1 MCGMQVSIM
10 GLLANDPATVPDVL
24 PWTPC
29 NFNPNRFISGN
40 NIFLAFSGPTE
51 QFRIHEY
58 LSLGARLVYKAPPPT
73 PEECVRGGGA
83 DIYSMI
89 LPKFIVSLILMNM
102 QMR

>member
-10 GLLANDPATVPDVL
+10 GLLANDPATVLDVL

-51 QFRIHEY
+51 QVLSSNSHYIKLSHLHMKVLY
-58 LSLGARLVYKAPPPT
+58 LSFNLLA
-73 PEECVRGGGA
+73 
-83 DIYSMI
+83 
-89 LPKFIVSLILMNM
+89 SLIV
-102 QMR
+102 